1 MNLKNVKHAT
11 DQNAVALVNGKNG
24 GHAMVHATLVTE
36 KESSLIL
43 VLPTLTVIQHH
54 QKLKLNH
61 VANPKSV
68 NLVHGVNGLN
78 AMPNVI
84 NLGKIMS

>member
-1 MNLKNVKHAT
+1 MKNVKHAT

-24 GHAMVHATLVTE
+24 AHAMVHATLVTE

-43 VLPTLTVIQHH
+43 VSPTLTVIQHH

-61 VANPKSV
+61 VVNLRSV
-68 NLVHGVNGLN
+68 NQVHGANG
-78 AMPNVI
+78 PNVMLSAI
-84 NLGKIMS
+84 NLGESKTF